1 MQRFE
6 YSRATDAAD
15 AVRKAGSSGSRAGQ
29 FLGGGTT
36 LIDLMRLNVSSA
48 ERVVDLTAIKGLD
61 AVQLEPDGS
70 LVIGGLAR
78 MSDVAEHRG
87 VVERYPALSESL
99 WKAASQQVRNMATV
113 AGNLMQRTRCA
124 YFRSDEFPCNK
135 RVPGSGCSA
144 LEGANR
150 GHAVL
155 GGSES
160 CIAVYPG
167 DWAVALAAF
176 DASIEVRGL
185 RGSRRLPLAD
195 LHRLPGTTPQR
206 ETNLAAGEMI
216 THIRVPARID
226 GRGSTYHKVRDR
238 DSYAFAL
245 ASAAVAVEIKGG
257 VVQQARIAV
266 GGVATLPWRDQ
277 RAEALLAGQVLNEPG
292 ARRAAEQVFSSARAR
307 AHNAYKITLGIETV
321 IAALMIAKERAT
333 A

>member
-1 MQRFE
+1 MQRFD
-6 YSRATDAAD
+6 YSRASDAAD
-15 AVRKAGSSGSRAGQ
+15 AVRRAGGGAGQ

-36 LIDLMRLNVSSA
+36 LVDLMRLNVMSA

-61 AVQLEPDGS
+61 TVDEQPDGS

-78 MSDVAEHRG
+78 MSDVAEHRAI
-87 VVERYPALSESL
+87 VERFPALSESL

-124 YFRSDEFPCNK
+124 YFRSDELPCNK
-135 RVPGSGCSA
+135 RVAGSGCGA
-144 LEGANR
+144 MEGANR

-155 GGSES
+155 GGSDS

-176 DASIEVRGL
+176 DASLEVRGR
-185 RGSRRLPLAD
+185 RGSRRLLLAD
-195 LHRLPGTTPQR
+195 LHRVPGATPQR

-216 THIRVPARID
+216 THIHVPAGID

-245 ASAAVAVEIKGG
+245 ASAAVVVEMKGG

-266 GGVATLPWRDQ
+266 GGVATKPWRDRQ
-277 RAEALLAGQVLNEPG
+277 AEALLVGQTLTEPA
-292 ARRAAEQVFSSARAR
+292 ARRAAEQVFAAGRTK
-307 AHNAYKITLGIETV
+307 AHNAYKIPLGIETV
-321 IAALMIAKERAT
+321 IVALMTAKERAE

>member
-1 MQRFE
+1 MNRFD
-6 YSRATDAAD
+6 YFRASDTAD
-15 AVRKAGSSGSRAGQ
+15 AVRKAASGSRGAGQ

-36 LIDLMRLNVSSA
+36 LIDLMRLNVMSA
-48 ERVVDLTAIKGLD
+48 ERVVDLTAITGLESVL
-61 AVQLEPDGS
+61 VQSDGS

-78 MSDVAEHRG
+78 MSDVAEHRA
-87 VVERYPALSESL
+87 VVERFPALSESL

-135 RVPGSGCSA
+135 RMPGSGCSA
-144 LEGANR
+144 MEGANR
-150 GHAVL
+150 SHAVL
-155 GGSES
+155 GGSDS

-167 DWAVALAAF
+167 DWAVALVAF
-176 DASIEVRGL
+176 DASIEVRGQ
-185 RGSRRLPLAD
+185 RGSRRLRLAD

-216 THIRVPARID
+216 THIHVPAGID

-245 ASAAVAVEIKGG
+245 ASAAVAVEVTGG
-257 VVQQARIAV
+257 VVRQARIAV
-266 GGVATLPWRDQ
+266 GGVATKPWRDLQ
-277 RAEALLAGQVLNEPG
+277 AEALLVGQALTKPV
-292 ARRAAEQVFSSARAR
+292 ARRAAEQVFAAGSTK
-307 AHNAYKITLGIETV
+307 AHNAYKIPLGIETV
-321 IAALMIAKERAT
+321 IAALMIAQERAQ